1 MSSAATIHS
10 AEANIDN
17 VQTALS
23 AVKAGLETAEAVA
36 EAVDEARRSS
46 HVLVKLTLVV
56 AIVAIVALVVRR
68 RRSSDEN

>member
-23 AVKAGLETAEAVA
+23 AVKAVLEAAEAVA

-46 HVLVKLTLVV
+46 HVLLKLTLVV
-56 AIVAIVALVVRR
+56 ALVASGALGGQRR
-68 RRSSDEN
+68 RASDEN